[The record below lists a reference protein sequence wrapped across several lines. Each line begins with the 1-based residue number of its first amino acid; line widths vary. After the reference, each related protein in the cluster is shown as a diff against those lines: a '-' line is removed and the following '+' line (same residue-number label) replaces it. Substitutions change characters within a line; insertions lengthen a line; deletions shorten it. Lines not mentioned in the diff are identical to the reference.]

1 MANNSILIENSGY
14 IITNNFQRNSI
25 NFKEKEN
32 NTKKN
37 NSVNNLKI
45 LNRVKIKKILE
56 ISEKIM
62 KFNDGELNNLSYNLA
77 LKYDKRTYAQYYMS
91 LLRTK
96 HIIFF
101 SLFNNNDYNSRI
113 IKIDLFFIGFIL
125 YYTINALF
133 FNDETMHKIYED
145 KGIYI

>member
-56 ISEKIM
+56 ISEK
-62 KFNDGELNNLSYNLA
+62 L
-77 LKYDKRTYAQYYMS
+77 
-91 LLRTK
+91 
-96 HIIFF
+96 
-101 SLFNNNDYNSRI
+101 
-113 IKIDLFFIGFIL
+113 
-125 YYTINALF
+125 
-133 FNDETMHKIYED
+133 
-145 KGIYI
+145 